1 MNAPIARKPGL
12 ADYGM
17 LTLLGAIWGGSFF
30 LIKIGVGSVPP
41 LTVTAA
47 RIAIAAVVLTVIAA
61 MMDQSLPRNART
73 LGLVAVTGIIGN
85 ALPFSLISWGQVK
98 IESGLSAILM
108 AVMPLVTYVLAHLF
122 THDEKL
128 NRFKTMGVVLGMG
141 GIVVLIGPAKLLSLG
156 QETVRQ
162 LAVAAAAVCYGVN
175 AMLTRKLAG
184 LPPLAL
190 SAAFMI
196 ASSVP
201 LLPASLLLEQP
212 WTLAPSAASVA
223 SILVLGL
230 LQTAFA
236 TVLMMAIVRRQGAS
250 FFSQINF
257 LVPIFGVLWGF
268 LVLSEQPSV
277 YSLIALAMILGG
289 ISLARQGGV
298 PRP

>member
-1 MNAPIARKPGL
+1 MNAPIARAPGP
-12 ADYGM
+12 ADYG
-17 LTLLGAIWGGSFF
+17 LLLLLGAIWGGSFF

-41 LTVTAA
+41 LTVTAS
-47 RIAIAAVVLTVIAA
+47 RIVIAAVLLTAMAA
-61 MMDQSLPRNART
+61 MTGQSLPRNPRT
-73 LGLVAVTGIIGN
+73 LALVALTGIIGN

-108 AVMPLVTYVLAHLF
+108 AVMPLVTYVLAHIF

-128 NRFKTMGVVLGMG
+128 NRFKAMGVLLGMG

-162 LAVAAAAVCYGVN
+162 LAVAGAAVCYGVN

-196 ASSVP
+196 ASSVL
-201 LLPASLLLEQP
+201 LLPASLILEQP
-212 WTLAPSAASVA
+212 WTLAPSAASSA
-223 SILVLGL
+223 SILVLGIV
-230 LQTAFA
+230 QTAFA

-268 LVLSEQPSV
+268 LVLAEQPSV
-277 YSLIALAMILGG
+277 NSLMALVMILGG
-289 ISLARQGGV
+289 IALARQGGA